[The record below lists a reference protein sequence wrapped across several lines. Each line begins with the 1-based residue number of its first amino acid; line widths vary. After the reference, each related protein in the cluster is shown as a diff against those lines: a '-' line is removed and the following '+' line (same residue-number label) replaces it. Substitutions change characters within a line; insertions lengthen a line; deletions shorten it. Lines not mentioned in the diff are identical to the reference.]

1 MGTEMRGGIFVNT
14 IREIIEDKN
23 NMMDIRERE
32 YKRPIIELYL
42 KYGIIQYQKRGEDH
56 EGI

>member
-1 MGTEMRGGIFVNT
+1 MGTEMRGGTFAST
-14 IREIIEDKN
+14 IRERAK
-23 NMMDIRERE
+23 DIGKATDRMEKA
-32 YKRPIIELYL
+32 YKIPIVELYL